1 MLSSLSAHRVTPPT
15 LHRRARG
22 LLFVAS
28 LLMTPLL
35 IHLARS
41 ASSCAYA
48 QAPNAWEVI
57 VNSADVYA
65 GPSKAYSVR
74 GRAYLGQK
82 LQVVG
87 SSPRQDWLQVI
98 TPDGKKGWVLA
109 ESLRNLR
116 RDVNQDPGRFRRQ
129 TEYQYDAQGR
139 RITPTGQAVGSGQGF
154 GRGPAQPTPQGQPAP
169 QMQPNPQMQPAQ
181 GVAMG
186 LPPQG
191 MSAGRRALAIR
202 VIPAGLSLTSRRFT
216 SDVKLLSP
224 LAQIESESLLY
235 QYGLEVG
242 YEVNQNLSI
251 QLKGSD
257 ARGAKVTLPAHP
269 ERPEFVPASQ
279 VSTSMTVAGLS
290 VQGGVPVGKL
300 WVGGGL
306 GAQYML
312 HAFKELVFALPD
324 LTGFTPLQSHSY
336 LSATAGASVKLNLNT
351 FDMAINGGV
360 LLPLSM
366 SADPY
371 ELGPWEGL
379 GYYGDLSLGL
389 MFTDQLGAGLYL
401 SAQYM
406 GVDISATGA
415 YSDRTYIYN
424 DQAQNTGSP
433 ETYNRA
439 SSSDVSVNGGL
450 YLQIKL

>member
-1 MLSSLSAHRVTPPT
+1 
-15 LHRRARG
+15 
-22 LLFVAS
+22 
-28 LLMTPLL
+28 
-35 IHLARS
+35 
-41 ASSCAYA
+41 
-48 QAPNAWEVI
+48 
-57 VNSADVYA
+57 
-65 GPSKAYSVR
+65 
-74 GRAYLGQK
+74 
-82 LQVVG
+82 
-87 SSPRQDWLQVI
+87 
-98 TPDGKKGWVLA
+98 
-109 ESLRNLR
+109 
-116 RDVNQDPGRFRRQ
+116 
-129 TEYQYDAQGR
+129 
-139 RITPTGQAVGSGQGF
+139 
-154 GRGPAQPTPQGQPAP
+154 
-169 QMQPNPQMQPAQ
+169 
-181 GVAMG
+181 
-186 LPPQG
+186 
-191 MSAGRRALAIR
+191 
-202 VIPAGLSLTSRRFT
+202 
-216 SDVKLLSP
+216 
-224 LAQIESESLLY
+224 
-235 QYGLEVG
+235 
-242 YEVNQNLSI
+242 
-251 QLKGSD
+251 
-257 ARGAKVTLPAHP
+257 
-269 ERPEFVPASQ
+269 
-279 VSTSMTVAGLS
+279 
-290 VQGGVPVGKL
+290 VPVGKL